1 MKSPVVVASVFEDY
15 RRLVW
20 SVARDWTDKFGGDL
34 EENYQEG
41 CVVFMRAYAALDP
54 KRGAFSTLLTWS
66 IKHHLSNLS
75 ARNRRKC
82 RYNGK
87 RTFQLSYENQWD
99 GCPNRAENLPDPYPK
114 VYNFDD
120 LSEDAQMV
128 IDLVLIA
135 PRELKQ
141 AVDAKG
147 GHPGNWRKVLRRYLK
162 GLGWTGQRI
171 ANSFCEIGSVF
182 T

>member
-1 MKSPVVVASVFEDY
+1 MKSPMVVASVFDDY

-20 SVARDWTDKFGGDL
+20 SVAREWTDRFGGDI

-41 CVVFMRAYAALDP
+41 CLAFMRAYAALDP

-66 IKHHLSNLS
+66 VRHHLSNVS
-75 ARNRRKC
+75 ARDRRKC
-82 RYNGK
+82 RSNGK
-87 RTFQLSYENQWD
+87 QTLQLSYSD
-99 GCPNRAENLPDPYPK
+99 GRRGYSNLADNLPDPYPD

-135 PRELKQ
+135 PRELKE
-141 AVDAKG
+141 AADRKG
-147 GHPGNWRKVLRRYLK
+147 GHPANWRKVLRRYLK
-162 GLGWTGQRI
+162 GIGWTGRRI
-171 ANSFCEIGSVF
+171 ASSFCEIGDVF